1 MARPQHPL
9 PHTISTLVAGL
20 PGFVGGT
27 ALQLQQPE
35 LWPQTHYPV
44 LLFGGLLGLALVLR
58 YLPAGWQRG
67 LIAAA
72 CMAAA
77 GFALTGVRA
86 SVFLQAALQ
95 PHLEG
100 RDLQITGVVANMPQ
114 VNEAG
119 SRFRLQVEQ
128 ATLEG
133 RAVQLPALI
142 YLSWYSGAIGAAGN
156 GEAAQLV
163 YQPPELRAGERWS
176 MLVRLKAP
184 HGNLNPHGFDYELW
198 LWEHGLQA
206 TGYVR
211 AGSADPP
218 PRRWAQTWRH
228 PVEALRQDVRERILQ
243 RVPDRSVAGVL
254 AALVVGD
261 QNAIER
267 ADWDSFRAA
276 GVAHLMSISGL
287 HVTMF
292 AWFAAALVG
301 ALWRRSGVLCLWCSA
316 SHASIVGGLLLAT
329 AYALFSGWGAPSQR
343 TIWMLLTVGLLRL
356 SARRWPWP
364 VVWLLACVAV
374 VLLDPWAL
382 NQPGFW
388 LSFVAVAVLFASG
401 SAAPTI
407 SGWSTRLR
415 AMLREQWVVTA
426 ALTPLSLLLFGQASV
441 VGLAANLLAI
451 PWVTLLVTPLA
462 LAGVVVAPL
471 WDLAAG
477 AVVLLVSTLQL
488 LLQLPLSSVSVA
500 QAPLWAGVAGVAG
513 GVLLVLRLPWPVR
526 AAGLP
531 LLLPVMLWQ
540 FERPPAGEF
549 DVLAADI
556 GQGNAVLVRTTS
568 HALLYDAGPRFSR
581 ESDAGHRVLVP
592 LLRSLGVRLDR
603 VVLSH
608 RDSDHVG
615 GAAAV
620 LAMQPGASVLSSI
633 EAGHPLQLLRS
644 ATRCERGQQWQ
655 WDGVLFS
662 ILHPDAADYQGAP
675 RPNTLSCVLRISSA
689 EAPDRVARVALLTG
703 DIERPQELRLL
714 AAGAP
719 LKANLLLVPHHG
731 SKTSSSAEF
740 LDVVAPAHAMLQSGY
755 RNRFG
760 HPAAEVRERY
770 LQRQIQLVGSPQCG
784 ASAWQS
790 WKADQV
796 QCQRQLGR
804 RYWHHQ
810 TP

>member
-1 MARPQHPL
+1 MARPQQPL
-9 PHTISTLVAGL
+9 PHTISALIAAL

-35 LWPQTHYPV
+35 LWPQTHYAV
-44 LLFGGLLGLALVLR
+44 LLSGCLLGLALVLR
-58 YLPAGWQRG
+58 GMQGGWQRG
-67 LIAAA
+67 LVAVV
-72 CMAAA
+72 CMAGV

-86 SVFLQAALQ
+86 SVFQQGALQ
-95 PHLEG
+95 PQLEG
-100 RDLQITGVVANMPQ
+100 RDLQLTGVVAAMPQ

-119 SRFRLQVEQ
+119 SRFRLRVEQ

-133 RAVQLPALI
+133 RVVRPPALL
-142 YLSWYSGAIGAAGN
+142 YLSWYNGAIGWAGI
-156 GEAAQLV
+156 GDAAQLV
-163 YQPPELRAGERWS
+163 YQPPDLRAGERWS

-218 PRRWAQTWRH
+218 PRRLEQTWRH
-228 PVEALRQDVRERILQ
+228 PVEVLRQDVRERILQ
-243 RVPDRSVAGVL
+243 RVQERSVAGVL

-301 ALWRRSGVLCLWCSA
+301 ALWRRSAVLCLWRSA
-316 SHASIVGGLLLAT
+316 AHASIVGGLLLAT
-329 AYALFSGWGAPSQR
+329 AYALFSGWGVPSQR

-356 SARRWPWP
+356 SARHWPWP
-364 VVWLLACVAV
+364 VVWLLACVVV
-374 VLLDPWAL
+374 VLVDPWAL
-382 NQPGFW
+382 TQPGFW

-401 SAAPTI
+401 NALPRV
-407 SGWSTRLR
+407 SGWSARVR
-415 AMLREQWVVTA
+415 ALLREQWVVTA

-462 LAGVVVAPL
+462 LAGVAVAPL

-477 AVVLLVSTLQL
+477 AVALLVWYLQL
-488 LLQLPLSSVSVA
+488 LLQLPLASVSVA
-500 QAPLWAGVAGVAG
+500 QAPLWAGLAGVAG
-513 GVLLVLRLPWPVR
+513 GALLVLRLPWLVR

-540 FERPPAGEF
+540 PERPPAGEF

-556 GQGNAVLVRTTS
+556 GQGNAVLVRTAS
-568 HALLYDAGPRFSR
+568 HALLYDTGPRFSR

-592 LLRSLGVRLDR
+592 LLRAQGVRLDR

-615 GAAAV
+615 GAPAV

-633 EAGHPLQLLRS
+633 EAGHPLQLLRR

-689 EAPDRVARVALLTG
+689 AEPGRVGRVALLTG

-719 LKANLLLVPHHG
+719 LKADLLLVPHHG

-740 LDVVAPAHAMLQSGY
+740 LDAVAPAHAMLQSGY

-784 ASAWQS
+784 ASGWRSWQ
-790 WKADQV
+790 ADQV